1 MRETCARV
9 LAAALMTGAIASV
22 VAMSA
27 LLNTPRDDG
36 YALTTPPSSLQR
48 SVRVPALA
56 APPRPVRA
64 ERLVTALSVQ
74 TPVARP
80 VVVKPATTR
89 GAVRSPRSN
98 PKPVPTGPAAPE
110 QPEPPTRELAAT
122 TPPPEVQPAAQA
134 PSPQA
139 STGSKPSKGKG
150 KGKSKGSGKG
160 KDKDQG
166 SDAGQTAP
174 AAAPVQAPP
183 PPASDTAPQDQAEP
197 AQDHGHG
204 NGQGNGHGK
213 GKPEN

>member
-98 PKPVPTGPAAPE
+98 PNPVPTGPAAPE

-139 STGSKPSKGKG
+139 STGSKPSKG

-204 NGQGNGHGK
+204 NGQGNGHDK
-213 GKPEN
+213 GKPEK

>member
-80 VVVKPATTR
+80 VVVKPAASQARARASRRAVAKGRTR
-89 GAVRSPRSN
+89 TRDPMRARQPPRLHPYRPPRRPRPILRRKTKPSRRKITATATGRATGNRRTSAVR
-98 PKPVPTGPAAPE
+98 G
-110 QPEPPTRELAAT
+110 
-122 TPPPEVQPAAQA
+122 
-134 PSPQA
+134 
-139 STGSKPSKGKG
+139 
-150 KGKSKGSGKG
+150 
-160 KDKDQG
+160 
-166 SDAGQTAP
+166 
-174 AAAPVQAPP
+174 
-183 PPASDTAPQDQAEP
+183 
-197 AQDHGHG
+197 
-204 NGQGNGHGK
+204 
-213 GKPEN
+213 

>member
-150 KGKSKGSGKG
+150 KSKGSGKG

-174 AAAPVQAPP
+174 AAAPVQAAP

-204 NGQGNGHGK
+204 NGQGNGHDK
-213 GKPEN
+213 GKPEK